1 MECKAKYYKGTE
13 SGQEKL
19 KAYGYHFNDKGEF
32 TSLDNNSKYL
42 FSTQK
47 VYDETGKQIL
57 LFVQKEILEK
67 QLHMV
72 LQKGVG
78 ENDYVY
84 VSSDFYTNKGGCLI
98 MVQGSG
104 AARPGYLTHPGFGRG
119 NAASTKDWRS
129 AP

>member
-1 MECKAKYYKGTE
+1 MECITKYYKGTE
-13 SGQEKL
+13 PGQDKL

-32 TSLDNNSKYL
+32 RSLENNSKYL

-57 LFVQKEILEK
+57 LFIQKEILEK
-67 QLHMV
+67 QLHMA

-78 ENDYVY
+78 ETDYVY
-84 VSSDFYTNKGGCLI
+84 VSSDFYTNNGGCLI

-104 AARPGYLTHPGFGRG
+104 AARPGYLAYIGFGQE
-119 NAASTKDWRS
+119 NAASMKDWRWV
-129 AP
+129 P